1 MLSLHLTLLLLK
13 DESINM
19 RIQFED
25 AIVDLSPHVC
35 HTIYK
40 YVQHGSLPESGG
52 ILLGKYL
59 PSEKMYFIT
68 EATTPSFGDKWGPAF
83 FIRQKHSAQRII
95 NKRWKDSN
103 GQINYLGEWHT
114 HGCDVPVPSETD
126 KNLIRTIYNDRSN
139 VWPNIIMIILGRKSC
154 YIGISLGSSNGEIAE
169 YKYIE
174 GDDYALIFN
183 R

>member
-1 MLSLHLTLLLLK
+1 MRLQFK
-13 DESINM
+13 DVI
-19 RIQFED
+19 I
-25 AIVDLSPHVC
+25 DLSPQVC

-40 YVQHGSLPESGG
+40 FVQQGSLPESGG

-68 EATTPSFGDKWGPAF
+68 EATPPSFWDKWGSSF
-83 FIRQKHSAQRII
+83 FVRQKHSAQRII

-114 HGCDVPVPSETD
+114 HGCNVPVPSETD
-126 KNLIRTIYNDRSN
+126 RSLVRTVYSDKSN

-154 YIGISLGSSNGEIAE
+154 YIGISSDSSNGEIAE
-169 YKYIE
+169 YRYIE
-174 GDDYALIFN
+174 GEDYALIFN